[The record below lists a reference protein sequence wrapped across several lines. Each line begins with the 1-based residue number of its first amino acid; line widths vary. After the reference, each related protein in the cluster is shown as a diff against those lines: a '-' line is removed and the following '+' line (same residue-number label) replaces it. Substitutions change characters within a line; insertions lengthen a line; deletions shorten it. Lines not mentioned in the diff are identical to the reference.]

1 MTSLLKNKVK
11 SNYRG
16 HEHGGYVI
24 VDSENENDAINGTIY
39 LIDKALGRICFAHN
53 TEPLRSKKA
62 SYVTDMSK
70 GTGMEKIRKK
80 VTC

>member
-1 MTSLLKNKVK
+1 MTSFLKNKVK

-39 LIDKALGRICFAHN
+39 LIDKGF
-53 TEPLRSKKA
+53 
-62 SYVTDMSK
+62 
-70 GTGMEKIRKK
+70 RKDLF
-80 VTC
+80 CP